1 MSVDVTKLP
10 SGLTVITDTM
20 PHLET
25 AALGVWA
32 GVGGRDEKPNEHGI
46 SHLLEHMAFKGT
58 ARRSSRE
65 IVEEIEAVGG
75 DLNAGTSTETT
86 AYYARVMK
94 ADVPLALDVLS
105 DILANPSFVPDEL
118 EREKSVIVQEI
129 GAAQD
134 TPDDVVFEHLNELCY
149 PDQPM
154 GRSLLG
160 TAKTLKEFNRDTL
173 RGYLSTHYRGPDMV
187 VAAAGA
193 IDHKRVVEEVSQRFA
208 SFEGTA
214 APKPQPA
221 MFGKGGSRVV
231 HRELEQ
237 AHLTLALEGVP
248 QNDPSLFSL
257 QVFTNTLGGG
267 MSSRLFQ
274 EVREKRGLCYSIYT
288 FHAPYTDTGFFGL
301 YTGTDPGDA
310 PEMMEVIVDVINDAV
325 ETLTEAEIARAKAQM
340 KAGLLMALESC
351 SSRAEQL
358 ARHILAY
365 GRPLTVEELVARI
378 DAVSVESTRN
388 AARDL
393 LSRSRPA
400 VVALGSGRGLDTA
413 VLYRGPLRVDRVR
426 ESGSIIDGPVSF
438 AIQRTGR
445 PCAARP
451 WPDAARTANVRFPAM
466 GAFARPQPGLPDAV
480 GADLAVRRSDPH
492 RLPAAPAPLCR
503 GYRRRSLL
511 SVPGIPG
518 NRRGDDRRRHAGERP
533 PRHRA
538 GRHHRLL
545 GRAAPCA
552 SRLHDG
558 GAAGAAA
565 VAVRRAQPASRRGR
579 LHPDQCAVDPG
590 AGEMRL

>member
-1 MSVDVTKLP
+1 MSVEISKLA
-10 SGLTVITDTM
+10 SGLTVVTDDM
-20 PHLET
+20 PHVET

-32 GVGGRDEKPNEHGI
+32 GAGGRDERPNEHGI

-58 ARRSSRE
+58 TRRSSRE

-86 AYYARVMK
+86 SYYARVMK

-105 DILANPSFVPDEL
+105 DILANPSFEPEEL
-118 EREKSVIVQEI
+118 EREKNVIVPEI

-160 TAKTLKEFNRDTL
+160 TAKTLRGFSRDML

-193 IDHKRVVEEVSQRFA
+193 VDHKQVVAEVETRFA
-208 SFEGTA
+208 SFEATPG
-214 APKPQPA
+214 PQPQA
-221 MFGKGGSRVV
+221 AQFGKGGARVV

-248 QNDPSLFSL
+248 QTDLSLFSL
-257 QVFTNTLGGG
+257 QVFTNILGGG

-274 EVREKRGLCYSIYT
+274 EVREKRGLCYSIYS
-288 FHAPYTDTGFFGL
+288 FHAPYSDTGFFGL
-301 YTGTDPGDA
+301 YTGTDPADA
-310 PEMMEVIVDVINDAV
+310 PEMMEVVVDIINDSV
-325 ETLTEAEIARAKAQM
+325 ETLTDAEVARAKAQM

-358 ARHILAY
+358 ARHVLAY
-365 GRPLTVEELVARI
+365 GRPQTVQELVARI

-388 AARDL
+388 AARTL

-413 VLYRGPLRVDRVR
+413 V
-426 ESGSIIDGPVSF
+426 SF
-438 AIQRTGR
+438 AEGLTG
-445 PCAARP
+445 AR
-451 WPDAARTANVRFPAM
+451 AKA
-466 GAFARPQPGLPDAV
+466 
-480 GADLAVRRSDPH
+480 
-492 RLPAAPAPLCR
+492 
-503 GYRRRSLL
+503 
-511 SVPGIPG
+511 
-518 NRRGDDRRRHAGERP
+518 
-533 PRHRA
+533 
-538 GRHHRLL
+538 
-545 GRAAPCA
+545 
-552 SRLHDG
+552 RLH
-558 GAAGAAA
+558 
-565 VAVRRAQPASRRGR
+565 
-579 LHPDQCAVDPG
+579 
-590 AGEMRL
+590 